1 MSLARWIRRLYV
13 DTIPDGTP
21 YRVDENVYK
30 RFDQRN
36 NLTVGRPNWDPSIQ
50 NFTQRAKDTRI
61 KHIRAHRSGYDLC
74 DYSLFFSTGVVASKQ
89 GTSINQSNRGLTS
102 WAALGSAAEEDLVA
116 PDMPAELSVWKGS
129 PEPAAILI
137 KRVARYLGADLVGI
151 APLDKRW
158 IFSHAYWKDETH
170 KEIVF
175 GDIDHPQETEQQLI
189 IPENMKWV
197 IVMGTKMEYDEIGFT
212 PSPTGCAETQLI
224 YSRMATQVAG
234 MAEFLRGI
242 GYNAI
247 PSLND
252 LGTSIP
258 MAIDAGFGEQ
268 GRNGKLITPEF
279 GPNVR
284 LCKVITDLPLARD
297 YPIRFGVKEF
307 CTVCKKCAECCPS
320 KAIPF
325 GEPSWNGVSIS
336 NNPGVFTWQ
345 LNNDTCRKYWALG
358 PGTNCTICIRVC
370 PFTKNAGFL
379 HEIVKLFISRIPA
392 LNPILR
398 RADDL
403 LGYGKEKD
411 PGRFW

>member
-1 MSLARWIRRLYV
+1 
-13 DTIPDGTP
+13 
-21 YRVDENVYK
+21 
-30 RFDQRN
+30 
-36 NLTVGRPNWDPSIQ
+36 
-50 NFTQRAKDTRI
+50 
-61 KHIRAHRSGYDLC
+61 
-74 DYSLFFSTGVVASKQ
+74 
-89 GTSINQSNRGLTS
+89 
-102 WAALGSAAEEDLVA
+102 
-116 PDMPAELSVWKGS
+116 
-129 PEPAAILI
+129 
-137 KRVARYLGADLVGI
+137 
-151 APLDKRW
+151 
-158 IFSHAYWKDETH
+158 
-170 KEIVF
+170 
-175 GDIDHPQETEQQLI
+175 
-189 IPENMKWV
+189 
-197 IVMGTKMEYDEIGFT
+197 
-212 PSPTGCAETQLI
+212 
-224 YSRMATQVAG
+224 
-234 MAEFLRGI
+234 
-242 GYNAI
+242 
-247 PSLND
+247 
-252 LGTSIP
+252 

-307 CTVCKKCAECCPS
+307 CAVCKKCAECCPS